1 MTQTF
6 FVPGPLPGAND
17 IVRKHWR
24 VYTNLKKQWG
34 AVVGYALMAAKV
46 KPITAAHISFEWHEP
61 VQRRKQR
68 RDPDN
73 IIFAQKFVM
82 DSLVNCGILP
92 DDSMDEV
99 LSLTHTWKQ
108 VKLSRQG
115 GVQVTLASE
124 ESACVEGA
132 IRI

>member
-24 VYTNLKKQWG
+24 VYSNLKKQWG
-34 AVVGYALMAAKV
+34 ATIGYALMAAKI
-46 KPITAAHISFEWHEP
+46 KPMAMAHISFEWHEP
-61 VQRRKQR
+61 VRQRKQR

-73 IIFAQKFVM
+73 IIFGEKFVL
-82 DSLVNCGILP
+82 DAIVACGILP

-108 VKLSRQG
+108 VKSYQRG
-115 GVQVTLASE
+115 GVQVTVSDTKDF
-124 ESACVEGA
+124 C
-132 IRI
+132 

>member
-34 AVVGYALMAAKV
+34 AVVGYALMAAKIQ
-46 KPITAAHISFEWHEP
+46 PLALAHISFEWHEP
-61 VQRRKQR
+61 VRQRKQR

-73 IIFAQKFVM
+73 IIFGEKFVL
-82 DSLVNCGILP
+82 DAIVVCGILP
-92 DDSMDEV
+92 DDGMDEV

-108 VKLSRQG
+108 VKSSQRG
-115 GVQVTLASE
+115 GVQVTLTSE
-124 ESACVEGA
+124 K
-132 IRI
+132 

>member
-17 IVRKHWR
+17 IVRKHWS

-34 AVVGYALMAAKV
+34 AVVAWSIEAEKISPMA
-46 KPITAAHISFEWHEP
+46 AAHIAFEWHEP

-73 IIFAQKFVM
+73 VIFAQKFVL
-82 DSLVNCGILP
+82 DGIVAAGILP

-108 VKLSRQG
+108 VKSYQRG
-115 GVQVTLASE
+115 GVQVTLTSE
-124 ESACVEGA
+124 K
-132 IRI
+132 